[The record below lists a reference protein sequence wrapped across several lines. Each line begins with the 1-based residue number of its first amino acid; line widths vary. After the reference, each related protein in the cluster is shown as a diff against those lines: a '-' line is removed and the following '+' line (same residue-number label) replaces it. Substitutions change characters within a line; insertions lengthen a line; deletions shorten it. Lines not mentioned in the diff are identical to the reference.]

1 MGQGKIDMVK
11 ARLLK
16 PKDFD
21 GIPFH
26 LDKRA

>member
-11 ARLLK
+11 ARLLE

-21 GIPFH
+21 GTPFH
-26 LDKRA
+26 LAKRA